1 MVMKKL
7 VIKGGKRLQGRV
19 KISGAK
25 NSALKLMAA
34 ALLTDE
40 EVLLRNMPDIA
51 DVSIMSEVLLELG
64 ADVDSS
70 VKGEMR
76 IRSGNSLKSET
87 PYHLVN
93 KMRASI
99 IVLGPLLSRLG
110 NAKVAMPGGCNIG
123 SRKIDLH
130 IRGFELMG
138 AKIEVDNG
146 FIEAKSDRL
155 RGIVIH
161 LDFPSVGATEN
172 LIMAATLA
180 EGTTIIE
187 NAAREPEIVDL
198 AKFLNTMGANIS
210 GAGNYDI
217 AIKGVK
223 RLHGTEY
230 SIMPDRIETGT
241 YLVAGAITG
250 GHLFLADAKED
261 HLMMA
266 IRKLKDI
273 GLKVNSFADGIE
285 INSTGTLAAT
295 KVSTLPHPGF
305 PTDLQAPFM
314 ALLSLA
320 AGTSIITENVFESR
334 FVCVNELCRLG
345 CAIKTEAHYA
355 IIDGPRR
362 LKGAQVKA
370 PDLRGG
376 AALLLAGL
384 AASGSTEIS
393 DIYHIDRGYERLEEK
408 LAGVGADIKRQ
419 EIDPKDVTSAFFE
432 KKDKMTDVL
441 STIQGS

>member
-1 MVMKKL
+1 MKKL
-7 VIKGGKRLQGRV
+7 VIQGGKRLSGSV

-34 ALLTDE
+34 ALLTGE
-40 EVLLRNMPDIA
+40 EVLLRNIPDIA
-51 DVSIMSEVLLELG
+51 DVSIMSEVLRELG
-64 ADVDSS
+64 ADIDTS
-70 VKGEMR
+70 VAGEMR

-130 IRGFELMG
+130 IRGLELMG
-138 AKIEVDNG
+138 AKIEVENG

-155 RGIVIH
+155 NGIDIH

-180 EGTTIIE
+180 RGTTVIA

-217 AIKGVK
+217 VIKGVK
-223 RLHGTEY
+223 RLSGTEY

-241 YLVAGAITG
+241 FLVAGAITG
-250 GHLFLADAKED
+250 GNLFLDGAKEEYL
-261 HLMMA
+261 LMA
-266 IRKLKDI
+266 LRKLREI
-273 GLKVNSFADGIE
+273 GLEVKSFAEGIE
-285 INSTGTLAAT
+285 IKSKSKLKAV
-295 KVSTLPHPGF
+295 KISTLPHPGF

-320 AGTSIITENVFESR
+320 EGTSIITENVFESR
-334 FVCVNELCRLG
+334 FVCVGELCRLG
-345 CAIKTEAHYA
+345 GSIKTEAHYA
-355 IIDGPRR
+355 IIKGPCK

-376 AALLLAGL
+376 AALILAGL
-384 AASGSTEIS
+384 AASGRTEIF
-393 DIYHIDRGYERLEEK
+393 DVYHIDRGYERLEEK
-408 LAGVGADIKRQ
+408 LTGVGADIERLEIKSNTYLTIERQ
-419 EIDPKDVTSAFFE
+419 VEEAELYQVPG
-432 KKDKMTDVL
+432 L
-441 STIQGS
+441 